1 MRSSAWLLA
10 PADKRSAEKPSASQP
25 SAAASQPAAT
35 PPQTAASQ
43 PAATPQP
50 TEVQQPKSAAAAPEA
65 SGQKPSGP
73 PATDK
78 YQFGLT
84 NYAKVP
90 VTVSLNGE
98 WLGQWDSSNSVPIQ
112 PVQGKNQLTVEVA
125 GQPTGQLTVEVH
137 ANRDGQDVRIF
148 SENAPAGSHTY
159 TFIAR

>member
-1 MRSSAWLLA
+1 MTNPALRFSAVLIALVCLASCSS
-10 PADKRSAEKPSASQP
+10 DKRSSDKPPATQT

-35 PPQTAASQ
+35 PQ
-43 PAATPQP
+43 PA
-50 TEVQQPKSAAAAPEA
+50 EVQQPKSAAAAPEA
-65 SGQKPSGP
+65 AGQKPSGP

-125 GQPTGQLTVEVH
+125 GQPTGQLIVEVQ
-137 ANRDGQDVRIF
+137 ATRDGQNVRIL
-148 SENAPAGSHTY
+148 SANAQAGTHTY
-159 TFIAR
+159 TFIAK